1 MNRVIRP
8 LFIKAI
14 IKKIM
19 KKILIVLIL
28 GFLWKTNGEIQTL
41 VKLKD
46 MFFIFG
52 LILFWLAWS
61 NYLELDGFSLV
72 EDINMKRIRS
82 ELEVEVHRDNKVGE
96 LDYIDEEDNIIA
108 NIISNIIVGLCF
120 VIPPIIIYSNI
131 I

>member
-14 IKKIM
+14 IKKII